1 MAEQL
6 QRYTLSSQCEE
17 VPMSKRVGFWALA
30 GFAVAL
36 IWAGVFYVLGPSNG
50 LYPGQGEVLQ
60 SLGHSLLL
68 RISIPVAL
76 LGRRFAITWYWSA
89 VLNAAI
95 YGCLGLVVETIRV
108 AVQSSRLRL
117 HH

>member
-1 MAEQL
+1 
-6 QRYTLSSQCEE
+6 
-17 VPMSKRVGFWALA
+17 MSRRVGFWALA

-36 IWAGVFYVLGPSNG
+36 IWAGVFYLLGPSNG

-60 SLGHSLLL
+60 SLGHSVWLP
-68 RISIPVAL
+68 ITAPVAL
-76 LGRRFAITWYWSA
+76 LGRHHAITWYWSA

-95 YGCLGLVVETIRV
+95 YACIGLAVETIRL

-117 HH
+117 HQ

>member
-1 MAEQL
+1 MT
-6 QRYTLSSQCEE
+6 R
-17 VPMSKRVGFWALA
+17 RVGFWALA

-36 IWAGVFYVLGPSNG
+36 VWAAVFYVLGPSNG

-76 LGRRFAITWYWSA
+76 LGRHFAITWYWSA

-95 YGCLGLVVETIRV
+95 YGCFGLVVESIRL
-108 AVQSSRLRL
+108 ALQSSRLRV